1 MGSGERGDGRR
12 EREGLE
18 GGVWR
23 ERRWEERERG
33 ARGWGQEREAMG
45 GERERG

>member
-18 GGVWR
+18 GGVRR
-23 ERRWEERERG
+23 ERRWEERERPEG
-33 ARGWGQEREAMG
+33 GVWREAMG